1 MPTASHLQASLAN
14 PPLDRTRQAAP
25 QVFERLRA
33 RIVGME
39 LVPGTV
45 LPRAELAAAFG
56 LSQTPVRDAL
66 MRLSEEGLVD
76 IFPQHATVVSRID
89 IAAALQAHFL
99 RRSLELEIVYMLAQ
113 KPDPQLAARLQRH
126 IARASEDVEVGA
138 YAAFIAADQA
148 FHRAMHQAAGV
159 TALWELEQRYSGHI
173 DRLRRLHLPE
183 AGKARRILEEHR
195 LVCDA
200 IAAGDVAAAQAAL
213 RRHLSGTLGQID
225 AICRKYPGYVR
236 WDRDG
241 HHAALTSAG
250 VP

>member
-1 MPTASHLQASLAN
+1 MPASAPDLQKLLATT
-14 PPLDRTRQAAP
+14 PLDRTRQAAP

-33 RIVGME
+33 TIVGMD

-45 LPRAELAAAFG
+45 LPRAELAAALG

-76 IFPQHATVVSRID
+76 IFPQHTTVVSRID
-89 IAAALQAHFL
+89 ISAAWQAQFL
-99 RRSLELEIVYMLAQ
+99 RRSLEMEIVYTLAQ
-113 KPDPQLAARLQRH
+113 EPDPRLAARLQRH
-126 IARASEDVEVGA
+126 IDTANNELEAGA
-138 YAAFIAADQA
+138 YAGFIAADQA
-148 FHRAMHQAAGV
+148 FHREMHQAAGV
-159 TALWELEQRYSGHI
+159 TALWELEQRYSGHM

-200 IAAGDVAAAQAAL
+200 IAAGDVGAAQAAL

-225 AICRKYPGYVR
+225 EICRKYPGYVR
-236 WDRDG
+236 
-241 HHAALTSAG
+241 G
-250 VP
+250 VPPRIS